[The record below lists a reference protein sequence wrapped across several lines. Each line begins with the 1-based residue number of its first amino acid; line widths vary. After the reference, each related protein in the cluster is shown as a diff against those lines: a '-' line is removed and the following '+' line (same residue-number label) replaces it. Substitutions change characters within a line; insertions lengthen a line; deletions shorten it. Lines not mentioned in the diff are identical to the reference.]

1 MIFRYLKLLLIF
13 FFLSSSLEAKT
24 QFFREGLNFYKNNK
38 FDEAKFK
45 FEQDLVL
52 NPKNELSY
60 LYLSKIF
67 KNLKKKELEEQNL
80 NTVILLNPRNEDAIY
95 SLARLKLDSSD
106 YKKSKEL
113 NDKLMSLC
121 DKFCDQSQ
129 KLKIEI
135 ENLSK
140 K

>member
-1 MIFRYLKLLLIF
+1 MNFRYLKLLLVF
-13 FFLSSSLEAKT
+13 FILPSSLEAKT
-24 QFFREGLNFYKNNK
+24 QFFREGLNFYKNKK

-52 NPKNELSY
+52 NPKSELSY

-80 NTVILLNPRNEDAIY
+80 NTVLLLNPRNEDAIY
-95 SLARLKLDSSD
+95 SLARLKLESSD

-121 DKFCDQSQ
+121 DKFCNQSQ

>member
-1 MIFRYLKLLLIF
+1 MRFLYLKLLLVF
-13 FFLSSSLEAKT
+13 FILSSSLEAKT
-24 QFFREGLNFYKNNK
+24 QFFREGLNFYNNKK

-67 KNLKKKELEEQNL
+67 KNLKKKKLEEQNL
-80 NTVILLNPRNEDAIY
+80 NTVILLNPKNEDAIY
-95 SLARLKLDSSD
+95 SLARLKLESSD

-121 DKFCDQSQ
+121 DKFCKQSQ